1 MKNLKEQYM
10 ITLEK
15 IKESADFIKERT
27 KICPKIAIT
36 LGSGLGGL
44 VNHLEVEEEFPYKDI
59 PHFPQST
66 VKGHRGSLIFGK
78 LNNVPIMALA
88 GRFHY
93 YEGYTMQEVVFPV
106 QVMKELGVKKLILSN
121 AAGGMNP
128 TFKVGDIM
136 IIKDHINMFGVNPL
150 LGYND
155 DRIGPRFLDMSEAY
169 SKSMIKLAL
178 VTAEKL
184 AIHLQQ
190 GVYAGVTGPCYETPA
205 EYRMFHI
212 LGADAVG
219 MSTVPETITAR
230 HIGIEVFAFSVISDL
245 GVIGQVEKIS
255 HEEVLAEAAKAEPK
269 MVKLVYEMLPLL
281 SK

>member
-1 MKNLKEQYM
+1 M

-44 VNHLEVEEEFPYKDI
+44 VNHLEVEAEFPYKDI